1 MRKNPIERAE
11 KFHLGKRRQTW
22 EGPAHKKQLYTV
34 IFFRALSLTLPFH
47 YLCSSTKLRYCIYL
61 PYLLCHYI
69 AIVHIRPERKR
80 ERESSTLPT
89 FFSFGQSPCSCWTE
103 KRSAWMSNCPQ
114 NTMKDWFAALF
125 RALTLLGGELN
136 RKPVSQG
143 WNKDV
148 LSAGKEGKTAH
159 LAPVHQARK
168 IGRRGKNTE
177 DCDYMEKKRAHI
189 YSSKRRHNTEWGW
202 RGSEHPWI
210 LNRLPQQG
218 LEKVNHVKAALHFFC
233 MRTKL

>member
-89 FFSFGQSPCSCWTE
+89 FFFFSDNPLVVVGL
-103 KRSAWMSNCPQ
+103 KRGVHGCQIALKTPWKIDLQHFSGPWHYWEGSWIGNLWARDGIKMSS
-114 NTMKDWFAALF
+114 
-125 RALTLLGGELN
+125 LL
-136 RKPVSQG
+136 
-143 WNKDV
+143 
-148 LSAGKEGKTAH
+148 
-159 LAPVHQARK
+159 
-168 IGRRGKNTE
+168 
-177 DCDYMEKKRAHI
+177 EKKE
-189 YSSKRRHNTEWGW
+189 K
-202 RGSEHPWI
+202 
-210 LNRLPQQG
+210 LPI
-218 LEKVNHVKAALHFFC
+218 
-233 MRTKL
+233 